1 MTQDGDPSF
10 DETAEPADEVSVGE
24 TAEPA
29 LAPADQREPS
39 RPSVDAGVEI
49 PWRVTLFLL
58 LAILVVVFAVQNTQS
73 VELRFLGWSWELPL
87 VIIILGTVV
96 VSVLLDEVL
105 GGIIKRRRRLRR
117 LEREELRRL
126 RGDS

>member
-1 MTQDGDPSF
+1 M
-10 DETAEPADEVSVGE
+10 SVGE
-24 TAEPA
+24 MAEPA
-29 LAPADQREPS
+29 LTPTDRREPS
-39 RPSVDAGVEI
+39 RPPVDAGVEI

>member
-10 DETAEPADEVSVGE
+10 EETAEPADELSVGE
-24 TAEPA
+24 EPEPA

-73 VELRFLGWSWELPL
+73 VELRFLG
-87 VIIILGTVV
+87 
-96 VSVLLDEVL
+96 
-105 GGIIKRRRRLRR
+105 
-117 LEREELRRL
+117 
-126 RGDS
+126 

>member
-1 MTQDGDPSF
+1 VTQDGDPSF
-10 DETAEPADEVSVGE
+10 DETAEPADEMSVGE

-29 LAPADQREPS
+29 LPADQRQPS

-73 VELRFLGWSWELPL
+73 VELRFFGWSWELPL